1 MESSVKIISSVG
13 LGLVNNTPTSTCIY
27 CREKSPNAGF
37 PYCSDCYK
45 LRSANQ
51 RPCCSCKKTM
61 IACLPYS
68 KMNRVY
74 CSICTADYK
83 SKKEKEKVK
92 VPIDIPQTLCTKKIK
107 TEEFKEYL
115 RNTTEVLSNEEIVD
129 VIHEIL
135 KMKEEQIKLLQKENQ
150 LLKLQ
155 VEELTNEL
163 MN

>member
-1 MESSVKIISSVG
+1 MASSVKIISSVG
-13 LGLVNNTPTSTCIY
+13 LGLVNNTPISKCIY

-51 RPCCSCKKTM
+51 RPCCSCKTTM
-61 IACLPYS
+61 IACIPYS

-74 CSICTADYK
+74 CSICTKDYN
-83 SKKEKEKVK
+83 SKNEKKQVH
-92 VPIDIPQTLCTKKIK
+92 IDIPQTLCTKKIK

-115 RNTTEVLSNEEIVD
+115 RNTTEDLSNEEIVD

-155 VEELTNEL
+155 VTELTK
-163 MN
+163 